1 MSEPTTTPAATKE
14 DQDHAKSTLFVR
26 GIPYDA
32 TSKDLETFF
41 SDVGPIRK
49 CFVIT
54 EHRGENAIKEGEP
67 GFKNK
72 GFGYVHYALAED
84 AQQALQKL
92 SSAKFKGG
100 RKLKMEL
107 ARRRKETTG
116 EHSAKHPQPKPSTRP
131 ASTEKSSTTTSSGTP
146 NTSSSGQ
153 DKAARLIVRN
163 LPWKYREADLMKVFG
178 EKGKVVDVKLPRKFD
193 KGPLRGFAFIQYEKV
208 EEAESAVESLNATE
222 HHGRTIAVDWALS
235 KDRFKKMEAAEDAEG
250 DTKMEEAKNDD
261 EGDDDSSSSSSSDDS
276 SDDDSDSSD
285 EDDEGDDEEQELESD
300 AEEQELESDAE
311 EQELESD
318 VKEQDEDDKKAK
330 PAHRFPEVS
339 DGTTLFVRNL
349 LFETTED
356 DLKDLF
362 KQWGPVVYARITR
375 DKESGL
381 SRGNGFVCMRNK
393 DDADKCLEEAD
404 ALRKMS
410 VNDATDDQ
418 TALNS
423 LMSKR
428 EKKKSNLAY
437 SSILTPDAG
446 SGEGR
451 KFTLHGRVLD
461 VTRAL
466 DRQSA
471 QKMKDDKDSLKKK
484 DDVRNL
490 YLMREGVIFPNTP
503 AAETI
508 TPSELQK
515 RQMSFSQRKKFI
527 SGDPSLFISK
537 TRLSIRNLPVKVDE
551 IELRKLGMDSI
562 QKFKEQVKRGIRTDL
577 TKTEKEEGWQYKPRV
592 KQAKIVRSKDR
603 IDSATQKQR
612 SKGYGFLE
620 FLTHSHALAS
630 LRYLNNNPDLYD
642 GKRLT
647 VEFSLENSKVM
658 ERRSQRGPDGKITAE
673 RQKERDDK
681 KKERNSTQRQDD
693 GGRGGSRGGRGASRG
708 ASRGDRGGRGA
719 SRGGRGA
726 SRGDRGGRGASR
738 GGAGRGAKRQAD
750 SGSSDRPSKK
760 VRQ

>member
-1 MSEPTTTPAATKE
+1 M
-14 DQDHAKSTLFVR
+14 
-26 GIPYDA
+26 
-32 TSKDLETFF
+32 
-41 SDVGPIRK
+41 
-49 CFVIT
+49 FVIT
-54 EHRGENAIKEGEP
+54 EHRGENAVKEGEP

-116 EHSAKHPQPKPSTRP
+116 EHAAKYPQSKSSTRP
-131 ASTEKSSTTTSSGTP
+131 ASTEKSATTTMTKKATTGTP
-146 NTSSSGQ
+146 NARSSGQ
-153 DKAARLIVRN
+153 DKSARLIVRN
-163 LPWKYREADLMKVFG
+163 LPWKYLEADLMKVFG
-178 EKGKVVDVKLPRKFD
+178 EKGKVVDVTLPRKSEN
-193 KGPLRGFAFIQYEKV
+193 GPLRGFAFIQFEKV
-208 EEAESAVESLNATE
+208 EDAESAVESLNATQ
-222 HHGRTIAVDWALS
+222 HHGRTIAVDWAIA
-235 KDRFKKMEAAEDAEG
+235 KDRFEKMEAAEDVEG
-250 DTKMEEAKNDD
+250 DTKMEEAKKED
-261 EGDDDSSSSSSSDDS
+261 EGDDDSSDDS
-276 SDDDSDSSD
+276 SDEDSDNSD

-300 AEEQELESDAE
+300 AEEQELESDVE
-311 EQELESD
+311 
-318 VKEQDEDDKKAK
+318 EQDEDDKKAK

-381 SRGNGFVCMRNK
+381 SRGNGFVCLRNK

-410 VNDATDDQ
+410 VNDSTDDQ

-428 EKKKSNLAY
+428 EKKKSNVAY

-446 SGEGR
+446 SGEGL

-537 TRLSIRNLPVKVDE
+537 TRLSIRNLPIKVDE
-551 IELRKLGMDSI
+551 NELRKLGMDSI

-620 FLTHSHALAS
+620 FLTHSHAMAS
-630 LRYLNNNPDLYD
+630 LRYLNNNPDLYE

-673 RQKERDDK
+673 RQRERDDK
-681 KKERNSTQRQDD
+681 KKESNSTQRQDD
-693 GGRGGSRGGRGASRG
+693 SGRGGRGGRGASRG

-719 SRGGRGA
+719 SRGDRGGRGA
-726 SRGDRGGRGASR
+726 SRGDRSGRGGRGAGR